1 MSPPLKAT
9 LEAIFAGQLLN
20 AAQAEAVLE
29 EILSGDVPAATT
41 GALLGALRVRGE
53 QPAEIAGFAR
63 ALRKRMQRVQAAPEA
78 MDTCGTG
85 GDGGLSFNV
94 STAVGLVLASLGV
107 PVVKHG
113 NRAVSSRCGSAD
125 VLEALGIPVHE
136 TAAGVEAA
144 LAQTGFGFC
153 FAPAFHPVLKQ
164 VAPIRQALGVRTI
177 FNLLG
182 PLCNPGEVR
191 YQLLGVYAPQLTPVL
206 AEVLQQLGVVEALVV
221 SADDGMDELSLA
233 APTQVAHLREGQ
245 IRRYALTPEDAGLK
259 RQSMD
264 ALGGGSAAENAALL
278 TALFQGQS
286 GAARD
291 LVCYNAAAA
300 LWVAGQAADLREGAV
315 LAAEALD
322 QGRVLQTLDRLRA
335 ASAS

>member
-1 MSPPLKAT
+1 MNTPLKPT
-9 LEAIFAGQLLN
+9 LEAIFAGQHLN
-20 AAQAEAVLE
+20 ATQAEAVLE
-29 EILSGDVPAATT
+29 EILSGEVPPAAT

-107 PVVKHG
+107 PIVKHG

-125 VLEALGIPVHE
+125 VLEALGVPMHE
-136 TAAGVEAA
+136 TAAQVEEA
-144 LAQTGFGFC
+144 LLQTGFGFC
-153 FAPAFHPVLKQ
+153 FAPAFHPILKQ

-191 YQLLGVYAPQLTPVL
+191 YQLLGVYAPELTPVL
-206 AEVLQQLGVVEALVV
+206 AEVLQQLDVVQALVV
-221 SADDGMDELSLA
+221 SADDGLDELSLA
-233 APTQVAHLREGQ
+233 GPTQVAHLHKGQ

-259 RQSMD
+259 RQSMAD
-264 ALGGGSAAENAALL
+264 LGGGSAQENAALL
-278 TALFQGQS
+278 MGLFQGQS

-291 LVCYNAAAA
+291 VVCYNAAAA
-300 LWVAGQAADLREGAV
+300 LWVAGQAVDLREGV
-315 LAAEALD
+315 VRAADALD
-322 QGRVLQTLDRLRA
+322 QGKVLETLNKLRTA
-335 ASAS
+335 